1 MIRDLRDRMTDR
13 RKFLRDV
20 AAAGGLV
27 AVASSTGAAAVAHTA
42 GTGGAGEQAL
52 RLSRDRPRF
61 EVLRQGTDLTG
72 TPSRTVQARPH
83 HCNRET
89 QR

>member
-27 AVASSTGAAAVAHTA
+27 AVASSAAAATTVARAPVPVAPASRPAGYRVTA
-42 GTGGAGEQAL
+42 HV
-52 RLSRDRPRF
+52 SKYYDK
-61 EVLRQGTDLTG
+61 
-72 TPSRTVQARPH
+72 ARS
-83 HCNRET
+83 
-89 QR
+89 

>member
-27 AVASSTGAAAVAHTA
+27 AVAASGAASGVTPQAATPAPPADKPAGYRVTAHVSKYYDKA
-42 GTGGAGEQAL
+42 
-52 RLSRDRPRF
+52 
-61 EVLRQGTDLTG
+61 
-72 TPSRTVQARPH
+72 RT
-83 HCNRET
+83 
-89 QR
+89 